1 MKKDFLLMG
10 IESACK
16 NRTLVLQ
23 DLAKYG
29 VDEKHRPQLEKN
41 LKYFLLRYKELT
53 GNDFVLIS

>member
-1 MKKDFLLMG
+1 MKKDFLLMS

-29 VDEKHRPQLEKN
+29 VDEKHRPQLEEN
-41 LKYFLLRYKELT
+41 LEYFLLRYKELT
-53 GNDFVLIS
+53 GNNFVLTS